1 MKINTSNS
9 PVAFNN
15 GTGIFHKER
24 SFDAYKTG
32 YAVGSASSKEDCG
45 EMAENFIKNGAG
57 LFLDDY
63 TSKKYDDFLEQYSF
77 NVHIFKNNTLKTD
90 YEYDYLICL
99 RPDVVKRDFNEFMR
113 EKYSYKYKIDS
124 RY

>member
-1 MKINTSNS
+1 MQVNISTS
-9 PVAFNN
+9 PVNFNN

-24 SFDAYKTG
+24 FFDVYKTG
-32 YAVGSASSKEDCG
+32 YAVSSAASKEDCG
-45 EMAENFIKNGAG
+45 EIATDFIKNGAG

-63 TSKKYDDFLEQYSF
+63 TSKKYDDFIEQYKF
-77 NVHIFKNNTLKTD
+77 NINVFKNNTSKTD